1 MRAIIGAMV
10 WALVICGVIMYAGID
25 TYMIREYKKDK
36 SKELFQMIVTIMMFE
51 GLVIA
56 VLGYIGVI
64 MFVG

>member
-1 MRAIIGAMV
+1 
-10 WALVICGVIMYAGID
+10 MYAGLD

-36 SKELFQMIVTIMMFE
+36 SKELFQMIVTIMTFE